1 MVTSSASLQP
11 PIPSGKKFDAIVV
24 GSGISGGWSAKEL
37 CEKGLNVLLL
47 ERGRMIEHVTDYHT
61 ATMNPWDF
69 PHHNLNVPAKVLE
82 RYPVQNRTGFTI
94 TEATHHH
101 FVDDLDNP
109 YVEEKPFDW
118 IRGYHVG
125 GRSLMWGR
133 YSFRF
138 SDLDFEANAKEG
150 IATDWPIRYKDL
162 APWYDYVEKFA
173 GIAGNRDGLPHLPD
187 GLFQPAMPDNCVE
200 QHLRQSVNATF
211 PDRKVIS
218 ARAAHLTAP
227 TTEQMN
233 LGRAKC
239 QYRNLCMRGCP
250 YGAYFST
257 QSATLPA
264 ARRTKRLTVRPHSIV
279 NSIIYDEK
287 KGRATGVRVID
298 EQTNEWLEFHAS
310 VIFLNASALGS
321 TYILMNSTSSR
332 FPNGMDDSGQLGR
345 NLMDHHFHVGAT
357 ADYEHDLDK
366 IYYGRH
372 PAGLYIPRFRNLPGQ
387 QPQAFKRG
395 YGFEVYTNRENWDHA
410 RSLDG
415 FGADFK
421 EKATQFGAW
430 KITLD
435 AFGECMPY
443 EDNRVYL
450 TKDVTDKWGQPVLK
464 MDVHYRENETAMRKD
479 AQEQAVAM
487 LEKAGFSN
495 IDGFDSQAHPGL
507 SIHEMGTAR
516 MGTSPK
522 NSVFNKFNQHHLVK
536 NVFCTDGACMT
547 SSPCQN
553 PSLTYMALSARAADY
568 AAKAL
573 KRGDIPR

>member
-1 MVTSSASLQP
+1 MNFRKTSASPAIP
-11 PIPSGKKFDAIVV
+11 PGKKFDAIVV

-61 ATMNPWDF
+61 AMMNPWDF
-69 PHHNLNVPAKVLE
+69 AHHNQAVPLDIVKQ
-82 RYPVQNRTGFTI
+82 YPVQNRTGFTI
-94 TEATHHH
+94 TEATHQH
-101 FVDDLDNP
+101 FVNDLENP

-125 GRSLMWGR
+125 GKSLMWGR

-150 IATDWPIRYKDL
+150 IATDWPIRYKDI

-173 GIAGNRDGLPHLPD
+173 GIAGDRDGLPHLPD
-187 GLFQPAMPDNCVE
+187 GQFQPAMPDNCVE
-200 QHLRQSVNATF
+200 AHFRQSTNADF

-227 TTEQMN
+227 TQEQMN

-287 KGRATGVRVID
+287 TGRATGVRVID
-298 EQTNEWLEFHAS
+298 EQTHQWHEFQAS
-310 VIFLNASALGS
+310 IIFLNASALGS
-321 TYILMNSTSSR
+321 TYILMNSTSNR
-332 FPNGMDDSGQLGR
+332 FPKGMDDSGQLGR

-366 IYYGRH
+366 YYYGRH
-372 PAGLYIPRFRNLPGQ
+372 PAGLYIPRFRNVQGQ
-387 QPQAFKRG
+387 EKQAFKRG
-395 YGFEVYTNRENWDHA
+395 YGFEVYTSRENWDHA
-410 RSLDG
+410 LHEEG

-421 EKATQFGAW
+421 EKATQFGNW

-450 TKDVTDKWGQPVLK
+450 TSDVKDKWGQPVLK
-464 MDVHYRENETAMRKD
+464 MDVHYRENEALMRKD
-479 AQEQAVAM
+479 AREQAVQM

-495 IDGFDSQAHPGL
+495 INGFDAQAHPGL

-516 MGTSPK
+516 MGTSPQ
-522 NSVFNKFNQHHLVK
+522 NSVFNKFNQHHVVK
-536 NVFCTDGACMT
+536 NVFCTDGASMT

-568 AAKAL
+568 AVKAL
-573 KRGDIPR
+573 KRGDLKR